1 MRRRGGRRRQQ
12 MVTADLRGGDVDV
25 DGGNGGDSGVDGENG
40 EDGDGNAVIRMAAR
54 MASNVTAAKA
64 D

>member
-1 MRRRGGRRRQQ
+1 